1 MKISAIFPMLTR
13 IKRINFKILLRNN
26 IIINNFFV
34 WSQNYIYIFNL
45 FLIIMLRI
53 EKREKFENTLISI
66 INIKNLILN
75 IFQKYCKFKIL
86 LSVTNIHA

>member
-13 IKRINFKILLRNN
+13 IKRINFKILLRNK

-75 IFQKYCKFKIL
+75 IFQKYYKFKIL